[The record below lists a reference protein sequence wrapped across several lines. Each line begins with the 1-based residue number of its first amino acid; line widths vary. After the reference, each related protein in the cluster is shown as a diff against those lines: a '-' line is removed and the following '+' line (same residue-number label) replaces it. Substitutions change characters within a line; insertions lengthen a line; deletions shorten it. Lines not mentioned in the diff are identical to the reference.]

1 MQPKNGWFEMS
12 CQLHERQQMTFA
24 WYHVTY
30 HPTYYREDFN
40 WAKIGFY
47 PFLTNFL
54 AKCPYFETGFSKNR
68 VSNVKLNFWNIKL
81 QRTWTQ
87 EFFLLE
93 FHLKFFKEFKFQKF
107 FFFFFNLQFAI
118 TRLSKNQVSKQGHF
132 LKQFQI

>member
-1 MQPKNGWFEMS
+1 MLRDNRRYGDFRDQILLTMKSVQNAAKEWFEMS
-12 CQLHERQQMTFA
+12 CQLHDRLQMASA

-81 QRTWTQ
+81 
-87 EFFLLE
+87 
-93 FHLKFFKEFKFQKF
+93 
-107 FFFFFNLQFAI
+107 
-118 TRLSKNQVSKQGHF
+118 
-132 LKQFQI
+132 